1 MDLLYDKI
9 MKGKLSIPSFVS
21 PYAKDLLK
29 KILVT
34 DPLKRYNINK
44 IKNHRWFNMNN
55 ITINS
60 GINISNSCIP
70 VYTLVKSDRC
80 TYIK

>member
-1 MDLLYDKI
+1 
-9 MKGKLSIPSFVS
+9 MKGKFSIPSFVS

-34 DPLKRYNINK
+34 DPLKRYNINN

-55 ITINS
+55 ITINN

-70 VYTLVKSDRC
+70 VYILVKSDRS
-80 TYIK
+80 TYFK